1 MSNNPNNAGVPNWA
15 LSPSQQQ
22 QQQQQQY
29 NPQQQQSQAMQQ
41 TPQQQY
47 QQQQQ
52 RLPPQQYQRPPP
64 QQQQQQQQQQM
75 MVPQPVV
82 VVAAAAATSYP
93 QQQQQQPAVIS
104 HGTSTLTPPPSG
116 GMTTPVVPPQS
127 TAVVPATANISNS
140 VNANAS
146 APLNNRRRRHE
157 AANKVLVTRT
167 ADEETEDGRIR
178 NREAMSKIRD
188 AWVYKQVRERVREF
202 TEYRQAT
209 FFVGTWNVNAK
220 GKEESLQEWICG
232 DWYRHNLMPDVVA
245 VGFQEIV
252 DLNAVNVAVGNKT
265 EQRSKFWS
273 DQLLHTLNPSHNQHG
288 QPVEPQYA
296 LVMQRSLVGLLI
308 CLFVKVQHRHR
319 CKAITSDS
327 VGVGVMGMMGNK
339 GGVSVR
345 LQFYDSNI
353 CFICSHLA
361 AHRENVA
368 GRNADFLNVLQKTNF
383 EIGEDVIRET
393 VRSGSMSQWGIG
405 GSGVGIA
412 DHDVIFWLGDL
423 NYRIDES
430 MPTEK
435 VLELSVQKQLDP
447 LRPLDQLNVE
457 RREGRAFQGFEE
469 GVLNFVPTYKYQP
482 GTDVYEQRP
491 EKKLRA
497 PAWCDRILW
506 MNQGDPQ
513 HVQQLTYNRSETP
526 NCSDHKPVY
535 STLRLTVKDVVLE
548 KREGVYN
555 ELLSLLDQ
563 YENESLPMVGLDTVE
578 LDFGA
583 VRYERS
589 VTLPIRITNTGQ
601 NCAQYRFVPKLD
613 ENHLCKSWMAITPTY
628 GLLIPGEKA
637 ATINVTVTI
646 DNKTAQL
653 LNGGREVLNDILIL
667 RLENGRDYYITVKG
681 TYARSCFG
689 MSLDEM
695 VLYKDTIRTIPLDPI
710 ERAEQ
715 FTNESEISPS
725 SALCIP
731 KELWRVVDAIYE
743 KGLQT
748 PDLFF
753 SPGIPTEVSQIRE
766 ALDTGSPFSSPHS
779 IHSYVEC
786 FTKLLLSLPAPVIPS
801 SSFPMVEINS
811 ENIQSMSRK
820 FLEVLTPVH
829 YNVLVYV
836 MSFFREVL
844 LYKERNGLT
853 AAKIARICCQ
863 CCSPSPVNVVMESSM
878 VQRQAGM
885 HLILLHLLETSSI

>member
-1 MSNNPNNAGVPNWA
+1 MSNNQNNSGVPNWA

-22 QQQQQQY
+22 QQQQY
-29 NPQQQQSQAMQQ
+29 NPQQQQ
-41 TPQQQY
+41 QQQY
-47 QQQQQ
+47 NHQQQQQ
-52 RLPPQQYQRPPP
+52 QQQQHYQQRPPP
-64 QQQQQQQQQQM
+64 QQQQR
-75 MVPQPVV
+75 QPHP
-82 VVAAAAATSYP
+82 AAAPHP
-93 QQQQQQPAVIS
+93 QQQQAAIPHGAATPQPSALQPVAPS
-104 HGTSTLTPPPSG
+104 QPSG
-116 GMTTPVVPPQS
+116 E
-127 TAVVPATANISNS
+127 NK
-140 VNANAS
+140 
-146 APLNNRRRRHE
+146 RRNE

-167 ADEETEDGRIR
+167 PDEETEDGRIR
-178 NREAMSKIRD
+178 NREAMAKIRD
-188 AWVYKQVRERVREF
+188 AWVYKQVRERAREF
-202 TEYRQAT
+202 TEYRQST
-209 FFVGTWNVNAK
+209 IFVGTWNVNAK
-220 GKEESLQEWICG
+220 GKEESLREWICG
-232 DWYRHNLMPDVVA
+232 DWMRHNLMPDIVV

-265 EQRSKFWS
+265 EQRTQYWS
-273 DQLLHTLNPSHNQHG
+273 DQLLQTLNPSHNQHG
-288 QPVEPQYA
+288 QPLAPQYS

-308 CLFVKVQHRHR
+308 CLFVKVQHRPR
-319 CKAITSDS
+319 CKAVASDS

-368 GRNADFLNVLQKTNF
+368 GRNADFLNVLQKTSF
-383 EIGEDVIRET
+383 EVGEEVVRET
-393 VRSGSMSQWGIG
+393 IRNGSMSQWALGT
-405 GSGVGIA
+405 SSVSA
-412 DHDVIFWLGDL
+412 TDHDVVFWLGDL

-430 MPTEK
+430 MPVEK
-435 VLELSVQKQLDP
+435 VLELSIQKRLDP

-457 RREGRAFQGFEE
+457 RKEGRAFQGFEE

-506 MNQGDPQ
+506 MSPDDPQ
-513 HVQQLTYNRSETP
+513 HIQQLTYNRSETP

-535 STLRLTVKDVVLE
+535 STLRCTVKDVVVE
-548 KREGVYN
+548 KRERIYK
-555 ELLSLLDQ
+555 ELLGLLDQ
-563 YENESLPMVGLDTVE
+563 FENQSLPMVGLDTTE

-583 VRYERS
+583 VRYEQS
-589 VTLPIRITNTGQ
+589 VTLPIRITNTGKV
-601 NCAQYRFVPKLD
+601 CAQYRFVTKLD
-613 ENHLCKSWMAITPTY
+613 ENFLCKSWMTITPTY
-628 GLLIPGEKA
+628 GMLIPGETA

-653 LNGGREVLNDILIL
+653 LNGGREVLDDVLIL

-689 MSLDEM
+689 MTLDEM
-695 VLYKDTIRTIPLDPI
+695 VLYKDPIRTIPLDPI
-710 ERAEQ
+710 ERAGQ
-715 FTNESEISPS
+715 FPNESDISPS
-725 SALCIP
+725 NALCIP

-748 PDLFF
+748 PELF
-753 SPGIPTEVSQIRE
+753 STAGIPAEVAHIRE
-766 ALDTGSPFSSPHS
+766 ALDTGSPFSSPYS

-786 FTKLLLSLPAPVIPS
+786 FTKLLSSLSAPVIPPS
-801 SSFPMVEINS
+801 MFPMVEINS

-844 LYKERNGLT
+844 LYRDRNGLT

-863 CCSPSPVNVVMESSM
+863 CCSPTPANVVLETTM